1 MNIETTMKINT
12 LMRELKKH
20 GIAVSSEDAYKKAEQ
35 LVSLGEKKKAEAK
48 SEYDVMFESKIEKKE
63 EELKEEAQVQINTQF
78 QNSAQEPQTSAL
90 LQKQVEL
97 MIQMNMK
104 TVKNKIV
111 EMENTIITL
120 KTEMSALRSELSSIK
135 AMKIEGLENMD
146 KKTKQAAAVHS
157 QKVLPAQAKE
167 KKEAHPIQG
176 NFGPG
181 SIDIKKYFYYGN
193 K

>member
-35 LVSLGEKKKAEAK
+35 LVSLGTKKKVEEK
-48 SEYDVMFESKIEKKE
+48 SEYDVMFESKTEAKKE
-63 EELKEEAQVQINTQF
+63 EVKTEEPQVNTQF
-78 QNSAQEPQTSAL
+78 QNAPAPPQNSAL

-104 TVKNKIV
+104 NVHSKIV
-111 EMENTIITL
+111 NMENTIL
-120 KTEMSALRSELSSIK
+120 SLQTELSALRTELSSVK
-135 AMKIEGLENMD
+135 AMKIEGLEGMD
-146 KKTKQAAAVHS
+146 KKTKQAAAAPA
-157 QKVLPAQAKE
+157 QKVLPAETKEE
-167 KKEAHPIQG
+167 KKEHPKQG